1 MGGPVEPIGSGA
13 STKEIEL
20 KSCEIVYGCIPCE
33 EMFYTYGYNASE
45 LDGELP

>member
-1 MGGPVEPIGSGA
+1 MSGPVEPIGSGD

-20 KSCEIVYGCIPCE
+20 KSYKIVYGCMPCE
-33 EMFYTYGYNASE
+33 DMFNAYGYDASD